1 MKILMNN
8 QRLACILLGAWLS
21 GSLFMAAVAFGNF
34 KITDRI
40 LMTPALPGAAKA
52 IETLGA
58 VDARYLLRHQV
69 GELNRTSFEYWGL
82 AQLVLGLILFSLL
95 LFGTLTS
102 KKTLGVAFVMLIL
115 VGINQF
121 AVMPSIVGLGRSVE
135 FADSTKFPSQRK
147 QLATMHVVFST
158 FEALKVLTG
167 IGLGG
172 LLIFSRTD
180 RKRRGRRTTDLD
192 QIDDANYSHIN
203 R

>member
-1 MKILMNN
+1 
-8 QRLACILLGAWLS
+8 
-21 GSLFMAAVAFGNF
+21 MAAVAFGNF

-40 LMTPALPGAAKA
+40 LMSPALPGAAKA

-69 GELNRTSFEYWGL
+69 GELNRTSFEFWGI
-82 AQLVLGLILFSLL
+82 AQLVLGLVLLSLL

-102 KKTLGVAFVMLIL
+102 KKTLGVALVMVIL
-115 VGINQF
+115 VAINQF

-135 FADSTKFPSQRK
+135 FADSTKFPSQRR
-147 QLATMHVVFST
+147 QLAVMHAVFST
-158 FEALKVLTG
+158 FEGLKVLTG
-167 IGLGG
+167 IGLGV

-180 RKRRGRRTTDLD
+180 RKRRSRRTPELD
-192 QIDDANYSHIN
+192 EINNPNYSHIN